1 MALKTPAKP
10 VLQAWLP
17 KAVLGEQVGAGGNGC
32 VYFAVHPSLGDIAVK
47 FMLNEDRRRYSR
59 FKDEVKVVTTTLRD
73 FDCVL
78 PILESNL
85 PDTNTGAYPW
95 YVMPRAQG
103 LIESLRSKGP
113 LERLIALVDLSEA
126 LVRLH
131 SVKVAHRDI
140 KPENLFYFEGRYVF
154 GDFGLASFPEKSGVT
169 KQGEPMGP
177 FAYISPEMLSQPND
191 ADPFKA
197 DVYSFSKT
205 VWTVL
210 TGEKYPFSGQYDRNG
225 AEGLAQK
232 VGTGSVVFEPLEKLL
247 AASTSSTVASR
258 PSSQEFA
265 QRMREVLDVQE
276 DILEYN
282 PLQWEAAEVDALLSH
297 GAEQV
302 VWRRAS
308 EIAKVLVILSRRN
321 GLNHCFLPGGGGL
334 TLTHAAVCEGGVML
348 DLDCDGSHFV
358 VNPLRLTL
366 ERFPDYPKHGYAV
379 LEVGEAAPL
388 GADASYRSDR
398 FEYLRKVGD
407 FDYVVNDSDN
417 PDSEMRG
424 ERCERFFGA
433 GKFIIAPTAGIYNQ
447 VDGYDGSLLALGR
460 EDLRAQFDL
469 LFSKLTGVTKPPNFQ
484 LKPFARLVKS
494 SPEHR
499 VPFKLIHIGDGLLCS
514 LLLADEAFLKRRNG
528 DSGHGYRVLTAAELM
543 AQMRAPKSAEEA
555 EARRL
560 VKMLSSE
567 AGAEYLALVNIGRGY
582 ASPGEFTSEMQSNL
596 SSRYDPDYLAGKMGH
611 GYLGKALT
619 CFGVEPIFDGQSGAL
634 QEDADNEAE
643 WW

>member
-1 MALKTPAKP
+1 MALKNPGKP
-10 VLQAWLP
+10 ILQAMIP
-17 KAVLGEQVGAGGNGC
+17 NTFLGKQVGAGGNGC

-47 FMLNEDRRRYSR
+47 FMLNDDVRRYSR
-59 FKDEVKVVTTTLRD
+59 FKDEVKVVTKTLLE

-85 PDTNTGAYPW
+85 PDTNAGTYPW
-95 YVMPRAQG
+95 YIMPRAQG
-103 LIESLRSKGP
+103 LAESLKSKSP
-113 LERLIALVDLSEA
+113 LERLSALVDLSDA
-126 LVRLH
+126 LVKLH
-131 SVKVAHRDI
+131 SVNVAHRDI
-140 KPENLFYFEGRYVF
+140 KPENLFCFDGRFVF

-191 ADPFKA
+191 ADPFKS
-197 DVYSFSKT
+197 DVYSFAKT

-225 AEGLAQK
+225 EEGLTHVLS
-232 VGTGSVVFEPLEKLL
+232 VGGFVFEPLEKLL
-247 AASTSSTVASR
+247 RASTSSTVASR
-258 PSSQEFA
+258 PNAQEFA
-265 QRMREVLDVQE
+265 QRMHEVLRVQE
-276 DILEYN
+276 EILEYN

-302 VWRRAS
+302 IWRNAS

-321 GLNHCFLPGGGGL
+321 GLNHFFLPGGGGL
-334 TLTHAAVCEGGVML
+334 TLTHASICEGGAML

-366 ERFPDYPKHGYAV
+366 ERFPDYPKYGYAV

-388 GADASYRSDR
+388 GADLRYRSDR

-417 PDSEMRG
+417 PESEMRG

-447 VDGYDGSLLALGR
+447 VDGYDGSLLALDR
-460 EDLRAQFDL
+460 EHLRAQFDS
-469 LFSKLTGVTKPPNFQ
+469 LFAKLTGEKNVPI
-484 LKPFARLVKS
+484 LVLRPFPRLLMS
-494 SPEHR
+494 DQGAR
-499 VPFKLIHIGDGLLCS
+499 VPFKLEHISDETLHS
-514 LLLADEAFLKRRNG
+514 LLLADKALAERHRASNG
-528 DSGHGYRVLTAAELM
+528 VGGRVLSAAELM
-543 AQMRAPKSAEEA
+543 DRIRAPRSAEEI

-560 VKMLSSE
+560 VQSLSPE
-567 AGAEYLALVNIGRGY
+567 EGAEYLALANIGRGY
-582 ASPGEFTSEMQSNL
+582 ASVEDFASEVESNL
-596 SSRYDPDYLAGKMGH
+596 LSQHQSEYLAEKIGH
-611 GYLGKALT
+611 GYLGKALLQ
-619 CFGVEPIFDGQSGAL
+619 FGVVAIFDSSPEVLEG
-634 QEDADNEAE
+634 DADELD
-643 WW
+643 W